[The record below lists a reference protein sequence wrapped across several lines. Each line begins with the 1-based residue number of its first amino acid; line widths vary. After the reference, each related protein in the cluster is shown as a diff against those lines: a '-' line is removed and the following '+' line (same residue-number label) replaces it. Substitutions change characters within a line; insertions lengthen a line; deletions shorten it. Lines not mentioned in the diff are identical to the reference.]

1 MMIKHIDFMLYQ
13 PLNIKHYLNG
23 PNVKPDY
30 SVQLMVFVQRMIYP
44 GLDDFSRD
52 G

>member
-1 MMIKHIDFMLYQ
+1 MVPKNGEN
-13 PLNIKHYLNG
+13 NI
-23 PNVKPDY
+23 KPDY